1 MFGLYL
7 SRRSDPTWRAGPDCT
22 RLKTSWLILTSLHFS
37 EDSGYTL
44 FLSPQ
49 SPTLSRTLHSK
60 TIMINWVVSFS
71 LLQFWGNGILTL
83 MKVDA
88 MLNMEV
94 PSQVMARGELTCL
107 FS

>member
-1 MFGLYL
+1 
-7 SRRSDPTWRAGPDCT
+7 
-22 RLKTSWLILTSLHFS
+22 
-37 EDSGYTL
+37 
-44 FLSPQ
+44 
-49 SPTLSRTLHSK
+49 
-60 TIMINWVVSFS
+60 MINWVVSFS